1 MNLDEKIKILC
12 EEGNKCEELKQY
24 DLAINKFEEALDI
37 VEKNEL
43 KYDEGWFYIAI
54 GEQYFKKQDL
64 ENSLKYY
71 QTAKKHPI
79 YVNNWFVTYR
89 IADILRDC
97 GKYLEAREKY
107 ILALGYIKEQENN
120 KNQINDYINHSYE
133 VLRELCKNEEK
144 LGETIKEKLVKYLT
158 HNGIKF
164 KKIKYL
170 KTYENDKKIYYI
182 STFKN
187 GLFDKGKMIIF
198 DGENFVF
205 NEKYDKKTE
214 KEDVIKL
221 LKLEENT
228 KFRVVSLSVIE
239 GKEFE
244 TFEYKRDGKAVNNEV
259 VEMI

>member
-54 GEQYFKKQDL
+54 GEQYYKKQDL

-71 QTAKKHPI
+71 QMANNHPI
-79 YVNNWFVTYR
+79 YINSWFVTYR

-107 ILALGYIKEQENN
+107 ILALKYIKEQENN
-120 KNQINDYINHSYE
+120 KNQINDYINHSFE
-133 VLRELCKNEEK
+133 VLRELRKNEEK
-144 LGETIKEKLVKYLT
+144 LGETIKEKIVEYLT

-170 KTYENDKKIYYI
+170 KTYENDKNIYYI
-182 STFKN
+182 LTFKN
-187 GLFDKGKMIIF
+187 SLFDKGKMIIF

-228 KFRVVSLSVIE
+228 KFRVVSLSSIE

-244 TFEYKRDGKAVNNEV
+244 TFEYKRDGKAIDNEV